1 MAADPTIPA
10 PVPESAE
17 SGIQVLDRVVGL
29 LGLLGKANEGGAQL
43 SRLAIGLGL
52 SASTTHR
59 LLAALEH
66 HGWVERVEG
75 GRRYRL
81 GTALIGLAGQAAEG
95 TGLRRLCRPAL
106 TRLTGESGE
115 TTFLIVRSGLNA
127 VVVDRQEGT
136 YVIESLTSGVGGLIP
151 LGVGAGSAAIL
162 AGQPQADIE
171 EVLAANA
178 ARYAQFGTTEAQ
190 VRRRV
195 QQIQADGYLLSDD
208 SMISGLAVL
217 SVAIRP
223 AGHNVTAA
231 IAMNFIAS
239 RLDQAARQAFLGLI
253 RQEAVRIEA
262 ALALPGSLSRPS
274 SIGIP

>member
-1 MAADPTIPA
+1 MSADPTQAPA
-10 PVPESAE
+10 PPDPAK

-29 LGLLGKANEGGAQL
+29 LGLLGEASEGGAQL
-43 SRLAIGLGL
+43 SRLAAGLGL
-52 SASTTHR
+52 SASTAHR

-106 TRLTGESGE
+106 TRLTGETGE

-127 VVVDRQEGT
+127 VVVDRQEGA
-136 YVIESLTSGVGGLIP
+136 YVIESLTHGVGGLIP

-162 AGQPQADIE
+162 ASQPAAEIE
-171 EVLAANA
+171 EVLAANG
-178 ARYAQFGTTEAQ
+178 ARYPQFGTSGAQ

-195 QQIQADGYLLSDD
+195 QQIQQDGYLLSED
-208 SMISGLAVL
+208 SLISGLAVL

-239 RLDQAARQAFLGLI
+239 RHDQAARHAFLGLA
-253 RQEAVRIEA
+253 RQEAARIEA
-262 ALALPGSLSRPS
+262 ALALPGSLPRPS
-274 SIGIP
+274 SIGVP

>member
-1 MAADPTIPA
+1 MADPSPSPA
-10 PVPESAE
+10 PSAPAE

-29 LGLLGKANEGGAQL
+29 LGLLGEASGSGAQL
-43 SRLAIGLGL
+43 SRLAAGLGL

-95 TGLRRLCRPAL
+95 AGLRRLCRPAL
-106 TRLTGESGE
+106 TRLSGESGE

-127 VVVDRQEGT
+127 VVVDRQDGT
-136 YVIESLTSGVGGLIP
+136 YVIESLTHGVGGLIP

-162 AGQPQADIE
+162 ACQPQAEIE
-171 EVLAANA
+171 AVLSANA
-178 ARYAQFGTTEAQ
+178 ARYPQFGTTEER

-195 QQIQADGYLLSDD
+195 KQIQADGFLLSDD
-208 SMISGLAVL
+208 SLIAGLAVL
-217 SVAIRP
+217 SVPIRP
-223 AGHNVTAA
+223 AGHMVTAA

-239 RLDQAARQAFLGLI
+239 RLDEAARQSFLGLI
-253 RQEAVRIEA
+253 RQEIAHIEA
-262 ALALPGSLSRPS
+262 ALATPGQTRPLRH
-274 SIGIP
+274 GAQ

>member
-1 MAADPTIPA
+1 MSADPTPA
-10 PVPESAE
+10 TAAPEPAE

-29 LGLLGKANEGGAQL
+29 LGLLGEANDGGAQL
-43 SRLAIGLGL
+43 SRLAAGLGL
-52 SASTTHR
+52 SVSTTHR

-81 GTALIGLAGQAAEG
+81 GTALIGLSGQAAEG

-106 TRLTGESGE
+106 TRLTGETGE

-136 YVIESLTSGVGGLIP
+136 YVIESLTHGVGGLIP

-162 AGQPQADIE
+162 ACQPTADIE

-178 ARYAQFGTTEAQ
+178 ARYPQFGTTEVQ

-195 QQIQADGYLLSDD
+195 QQIQANGYLLSED
-208 SMISGLAVL
+208 SLISGLAVL

-223 AGHNVTAA
+223 AGHNVIAA

-239 RLDQAARQAFLGLI
+239 RLDTAARHASLGLI
-253 RQEAVRIEA
+253 RQEAQRIEA
-262 ALALPGSLSRPS
+262 ALAQPASLPRPS
-274 SIGIP
+274 SIGAS